1 MAGSIKTKLDDDVAN
16 LLRKAII
23 EGQYP
28 PDFHLNEAE
37 LSRELGISRG
47 PIREAINQLEADGLV
62 YRPSNGRTKVLKFDS
77 NDYEDYLKLRY
88 YLESEACK
96 MIMMRAGDDPTFSGW
111 LETEKQDLRKLAHS
125 IEISVNI
132 VTNQYDYSFHDSLLQ
147 KADSPILS
155 RAWKSISGIRRSIME
170 TNIKYAQD
178 RRKDYIPTHMGV
190 LEGIESGDFNLM
202 EQRLR
207 EHFASGRIQFS
218 RMLDLTRKSREGG

>member
-28 PDFHLNEAE
+28 PDYHLNEAE

-77 NDYEDYLKLRY
+77 DDYEDYLKLRY

-96 MIMMRAGDDPTFSGW
+96 MIMVRAREDPTFPGW
-111 LETEKQDLRKLAHS
+111 LEAEKQDLRQLEHS
-125 IEISVNI
+125 IENNVNI
-132 VTNQYDYSFHDSLLQ
+132 ITNQYDYAFHDSLL
-147 KADSPILS
+147 KRADRPILS

-170 TNIKYAQD
+170 TNIKYAEEQ
-178 RRKDYIPTHMGV
+178 RKDYFRTHMGI
-190 LEGIESGDFNLM
+190 LEGIESGDFSLL
-202 EQRLR
+202 EQRLQ
-207 EHFASGRIQFS
+207 EHFASGRSHFG
-218 RMLDLTRKSREGG
+218 RMLNLTRRAKGE